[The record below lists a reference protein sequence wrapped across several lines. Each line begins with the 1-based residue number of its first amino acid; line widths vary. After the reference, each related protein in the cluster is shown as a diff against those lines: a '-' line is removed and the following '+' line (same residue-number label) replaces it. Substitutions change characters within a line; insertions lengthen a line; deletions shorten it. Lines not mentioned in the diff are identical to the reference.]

1 MQEGKEA
8 QATVVKQQAPRT
20 SVVLA
25 RARARARA
33 RALARAPHPHP
44 HQAQLQAKDA
54 EMQGLYDRLKEMTAE
69 ARVAAAR
76 IEQQAPLSTH
86 TPALHLT

>member
-33 RALARAPHPHP
+33 RAPHPHP

-54 EMQGLYDRLKEMTAE
+54 EMQGLYDRLREMTAE

-76 IEQQAPLSTH
+76 IEQQASLSTH